1 MPEIALTPHKIPHYR
16 YLKEKAKAISL
27 TKESFKHEADKIRTD
42 AHKEKYDEI
51 HRVKRINK
59 DLEDEIQR
67 LKDEQRQNVEKDRE
81 FIITVEKLEKSL
93 IKDIN
98 DEQRK
103 LSSLIPGLMPKL
115 VNYSK

>member
-1 MPEIALTPHKIPHYR
+1 MRYSGLTRIYCIKKKFKGILESFLF
-16 YLKEKAKAISL
+16 LKEKQEEIN
-27 TKESFKHEADKIRTD
+27 
-42 AHKEKYDEI
+42 KY
-51 HRVKRINK
+51 KRIIK

-67 LKDEQRQNVEKDRE
+67 LKIEQQQNVEKDRE
-81 FIITVEKLEKSL
+81 FIVNVERLEKAL

-103 LSSLIPGLMPKL
+103 LSSIIPGLMPKL